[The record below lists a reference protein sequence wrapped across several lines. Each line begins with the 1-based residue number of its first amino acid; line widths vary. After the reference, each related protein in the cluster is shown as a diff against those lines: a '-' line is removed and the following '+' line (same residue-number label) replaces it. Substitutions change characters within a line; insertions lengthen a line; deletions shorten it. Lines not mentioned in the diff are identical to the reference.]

1 MNIKIPRLKTPI
13 TLSIVMVIIIAIAL
27 LQTRILSYE
36 VSITNN
42 NLSFKLPAYLSL
54 QELDDGSYEIL
65 QRGQVVGAVRYIT
78 APDTD
83 TEDFKQLSQYMK
95 AFYGQENGSF
105 WSFQGGDNRMY
116 DVDYAVGKTRA
127 DFCYSKVCVLPDN
140 GLLLFDLYSD
150 LFGIELFRRSILDS
164 VTVADIPKT

>member
-1 MNIKIPRLKTPI
+1 MTKSKKHIFSIAVLSVFLIVLLITIVQTRTVSY
-13 TLSIVMVIIIAIAL
+13 TLSIGGQHAAL
-27 LQTRILSYE
+27 R
-36 VSITNN
+36 
-42 NLSFKLPAYLSL
+42 LPAYLDIRQSN
-54 QELDDGSYEIL
+54 DGSYEIL

>member
-1 MNIKIPRLKTPI
+1 M
-13 TLSIVMVIIIAIAL
+13 LSIVMVIIIAIAL

-65 QRGQVVGAVRYIT
+65 QRGEVVGAVRCIT
-78 APDTD
+78 APDID
-83 TEDFKQLSQYMK
+83 MENSRDLSQYMK

-105 WSFQGGDNRMY
+105 WSFQGDENRMY
-116 DVDYAVGKTRA
+116 EVDYAVGKTRA